1 MPELEEG
8 RDYIID
14 TNGLLVLTAAYLF
27 RRGYCCGNGCRN
39 CPMTRYQEN
48 LSVLTGCNLDT
59 RALGMSRNNKLTARV
74 AMLSKMMLP

>member
-14 TNGLLVLTAAYLF
+14 TNGLLVLTAAYLL

-39 CPMTRYQEN
+39 CPYDKVSGKPKRFNRMQSGYRG
-48 LSVLTGCNLDT
+48 TGDEQKQQT
-59 RALGMSRNNKLTARV
+59 DSQGGDV
-74 AMLSKMMLP
+74 E